1 MLVQITTIDGQQF
14 YHNKVKE
21 VQTVSAEFGVSPG
34 RSKYTDEMFP
44 EDSHEVLYLN
54 IDKLCTYS
62 VGPDAEPNDITIN
75 AVVFDNLELDDEEGD
90 ETDWHN
96 Q

>member
-21 VQTVSAEFGVSPG
+21 VQMVGAEFGVSPG

-62 VGPDAEPNDITIN
+62 VGPDVEPNDISTV
-75 AVVFDNLELDDEEGD
+75 AVAMFDNPEFDDEEGD
-90 ETDWHN
+90 DDGD
-96 Q
+96 